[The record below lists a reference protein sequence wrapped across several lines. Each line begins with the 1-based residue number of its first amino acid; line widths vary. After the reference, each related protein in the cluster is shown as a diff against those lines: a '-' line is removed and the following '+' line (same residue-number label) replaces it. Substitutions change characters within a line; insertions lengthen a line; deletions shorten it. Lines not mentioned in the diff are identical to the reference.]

1 MTKESR
7 VNLKTKMGATAVA
20 AVMLLAG
27 CAGSD
32 DGSGNSSAAKSSS
45 SSKTSEKTEAASDN
59 CEKITKAFG
68 QAILDGAPEDG
79 NQLKYVKGA
88 AVKSTEHEKAY
99 YVAITF
105 DDGTGLSEE
114 TGIWAS
120 TNLESGPFRS
130 VDGFAKEF
138 TQWPA
143 GDAAGGDMT
152 VADKGATD
160 AKDCVS

>member
-1 MTKESR
+1 MKTKEG
-7 VNLKTKMGATAVA
+7 VTVA
-20 AVMLLAG
+20 AATVMLLAG

-32 DGSGNSSAAKSSS
+32 SGDEAAKGSSSTAKSSS
-45 SSKTSEKTEAASDN
+45 SSKTSEKAEAASDK
-59 CEKITKAFG
+59 CEDITKAFG

-88 AVKSTEHEKAY
+88 AVKSEEHEKAY

-105 DDGTGLSEE
+105 DDGTGLGEE

-120 TNLESGPFRS
+120 TNLETGPFRS

-160 AKDCVS
+160 AKGCVA

>member
-1 MTKESR
+1 M
-7 VNLKTKMGATAVA
+7 KTKVGVTVA
-20 AVMLLAG
+20 AATVVLLAG

-32 DGSGNSSAAKSSS
+32 SGDDAATGSSSTAKSSS
-45 SSKTSEKTEAASDN
+45 SSKTSEKTEAASDK

-88 AVKSTEHEKAY
+88 AVKSAEHEKAY

-105 DDGTGLSEE
+105 DDGTGIGEE
-114 TGIWAS
+114 TGIWGA
-120 TNLESGPFRS
+120 TNLKTGPFRS

>member
-1 MTKESR
+1 MKIKVGVT
-7 VNLKTKMGATAVA
+7 VA
-20 AVMLLAG
+20 AAAVVVLLAG
-27 CAGSD
+27 CAGGES
-32 DGSGNSSAAKSSS
+32 GSGGGSSTAKGSSS
-45 SSKTSEKTEAASDN
+45 SQTSEKTEAASDK
-59 CEKITKAFG
+59 CEEITKAFG
-68 QAILDGAPEDG
+68 RAILDGAPEDG

-88 AVKSTEHEKAY
+88 AVKSEEHEKAY

-105 DDGTGLSEE
+105 DDGTGIGEE
-114 TGIWAS
+114 TGIWGA
-120 TNLESGPFRS
+120 TNLKTGPFRS